1 MKEWKEKNTINPTN
15 GKNRKNT
22 KGPHRN
28 PDDLD
33 TINRNDAIDHLQ
45 PPLKR

>member
-1 MKEWKEKNTINPTN
+1 MKEWKNKNTINPTN
-15 GKNRKNT
+15 ANNT
-22 KGPHRN
+22 KGANRN

-33 TINRNDAIDHLQ
+33 TINRNNAVDHLK